1 MTDENS
7 ELSLFRRRVHE
18 LVTRAPVTCAL
29 DASVRDVAQ
38 RLSREGVGSVVVV
51 NSDGA
56 AVGIVTDR
64 DFRRKVVADGR
75 DPLTTPV
82 REVMSSPLVTLRPS
96 AFAFEAVLEMTRH
109 RIRHVVLIDD
119 GRLAGVVSS
128 RDVLAL
134 QTTHPVTLAR
144 EIGRA
149 PSLDRL
155 TGLAARV
162 TTLVRRLVE
171 DGGTAYD
178 IGHLVAELNDR
189 IVRRVLAIA
198 TGALADAG
206 FEAPPVPYCWL
217 TFGSEAR
224 REQTLRT
231 DQDNGLVYADPP
243 SDLAERAA
251 AYYAKFAATAIEGL
265 VQIGF
270 PRCPGNFMASNPTWC
285 QPVQVWSEYFRRWMT
300 DASPEHVLAACI
312 YFDIRPLGPAT
323 DLAGS
328 LVDIVQAEAPQHT
341 PFLRHL
347 AADVASRRLPL
358 TIFGNLAVP
367 RSGPHRGALDIKGS
381 GGLQLVGAGRVY
393 NLALSL
399 GKTNTVDR
407 LRGAA
412 ARGAFSDTEAREI
425 GDAYQHLMRLRLVH
439 QLENLAGGKAP
450 DNYIVPSRLSRADAL
465 LLRDAMKTISRVQAE
480 IRERF
485 ATDFVAA

>member
-1 MTDENS
+1 
-7 ELSLFRRRVHE
+7 
-18 LVTRAPVTCAL
+18 
-29 DASVRDVAQ
+29 
-38 RLSREGVGSVVVV
+38 
-51 NSDGA
+51 
-56 AVGIVTDR
+56 
-64 DFRRKVVADGR
+64 
-75 DPLTTPV
+75 
-82 REVMSSPLVTLRPS
+82 
-96 AFAFEAVLEMTRH
+96 MTRR
-109 RIRHVVLIDD
+109 RIRHVVLVDD

-144 EIGRA
+144 EITRA
-149 PSLDRL
+149 GSLDGL
-155 TGLAARV
+155 AGLAARV
-162 TTLVRRLVE
+162 TTLVRQLVE

-178 IGHLVAELNDR
+178 IGQLVAELNDR

-198 TGALADAG
+198 AGALEEAG
-206 FEAPPVPYCWL
+206 LGPAPVPYCWL
-217 TFGSEAR
+217 TFGSEGR

-231 DQDNGLVYADPP
+231 DQDNGLLYAEPP
-243 SDLAERAA
+243 PDLVERAA
-251 AYYAKFAATAIEGL
+251 EYYAKFAAIAIEGL

-285 QPVQVWSEYFRRWMT
+285 QPVKVWTEYFRRWMT
-300 DASPEHVLAACI
+300 DASPEHLLSACI

-323 DLAGS
+323 ELAAA
-328 LVDIVQAEAPQHT
+328 LLDILRTEAPRHT
-341 PFLRHL
+341 LFLRHL

-358 TIFGNLAVP
+358 TIFGNLAVH
-367 RSGPHRGALDIKGS
+367 RSGPHRGAVDLKGS

-399 GKTNTVDR
+399 GETNTVDR
-407 LRGAA
+407 MRAAA
-412 ARGAFSDTEAREI
+412 ARGVFSDAEARDI

-439 QLENLAGGKAP
+439 QLENLAGGEAP